1 MILLLSLTVAVLF
14 GSGAYLLMKRDL
26 LRVAAGIILISN
38 SSVLFIMAAAL
49 YRGVA
54 PIYPLPANGKISDPL
69 VQSMALTA
77 IVISFG
83 FTTLLLSLIYRV
95 YVLHHSVDQEDLADA
110 ERLADEA
117 LEPEHVW
124 R

>member
-26 LRVAAGIILISN
+26 IRVAAGITLISN
-38 SSVLFIMAAAL
+38 SSVLFIIAAAL
-49 YRGVA
+49 QRGEA
-54 PIYPLPANGKISDPL
+54 PIYPLPEDGLISDPL
-69 VQSMALTA
+69 VQAMALTA

-83 FTTLLLSLIYRV
+83 FTTLLLSLIYRIFV
-95 YVLHHSVDQEDLADA
+95 MHHSVDQEDLADA
-110 ERLADEA
+110 EREADDGLAPD
-117 LEPEHVW
+117 HIW

>member
-26 LRVAAGIILISN
+26 IRVAAGITLISN
-38 SSVLFIMAAAL
+38 SAVLFIIAAAL
-49 YRGVA
+49 QRGEA
-54 PIYPLPANGKISDPL
+54 PIYPLPLDGLISDPL
-69 VQSMALTA
+69 VQAMALTA

-83 FTTLLLSLIYRV
+83 FTTLLLSLVYRLF
-95 YVLHHSVDQEDLADA
+95 VLHHSIDQEDLADA
-110 ERLADEA
+110 EREADDD
-117 LEPEHVW
+117 LEPERIW

>member
-26 LRVAAGIILISN
+26 IRVAAGITLISN
-38 SSVLFIMAAAL
+38 SAVLFIIAAAL
-49 YRGVA
+49 RRGEA
-54 PIYPLPANGKISDPL
+54 PIYPLPHDGLISDPL
-69 VQSMALTA
+69 VQAMALTA

-83 FTTLLLSLIYRV
+83 FTTLLLSLIYR
-95 YVLHHSVDQEDLADA
+95 LFEMHHSVDQEDLADA
-110 ERLADEA
+110 EREADGE
-117 LEPEHVW
+117 LEPEHIW